1 MPTRDKKDY
10 ESSLPPGAASD
21 AWRPFKVALLVV
33 LTAGSLL
40 LLVILINNM
49 RASANPQGE
58 GSTGEA
64 SASSPADQASST
76 GIEITQT
83 GNVLTAHSDDQSVTD
98 WQYIGPQSITV
109 DCNSSL
115 FTALSAQIRFGPTVD
130 LEAVDYGR
138 NYCFRALRGN
148 GQYVYGGHTV
158 SEPAPLINL
167 VQFRENDLL
176 GLQAFSTQEV
186 VSWQW
191 LGDLPDAACDSAVFS
206 GADATEINSATT
218 AVLTVNDVKRDTH
231 YCFRAEN
238 EAGRWGYK
246 HYFFSSESAE

>member
-10 ESSLPPGAASD
+10 ESSLSPGAAAD
-21 AWRPFKVALLVV
+21 AWRPLKVGLLVI
-33 LTAGSLL
+33 LTVGSLL
-40 LLVILINNM
+40 LMVILINNI
-49 RASANPQGE
+49 RASANPQSDDQAGDV
-58 GSTGEA
+58 
-64 SASSPADQASST
+64 SASSPADQAQPT
-76 GIEITQT
+76 RIEITQT
-83 GNVLTAHSDDQSVTD
+83 GSSLTARSDDQSVTD

-115 FTALSAQIRFGPTVD
+115 FTALSAQIGFGPTVD
-130 LEAVDYGR
+130 LEADDYGR
-138 NYCFRALRGN
+138 NYCFRALRGS
-148 GQYVYGGHTV
+148 GRYVYEGYTV

-186 VSWQW
+186 VNWQW
-191 LGDLPDAACDSAVFS
+191 LGGLPDAACDQAVFS
-206 GADATEINSATT
+206 ATDAAEINSATT
-218 AVLTVNDVKRDTH
+218 TVLTVNDIERDAH